1 MLQVYA
7 AVTRMTCGLPCHN
20 IPVIGTYLSASV
32 LGFLPNDS
40 ASALGFL
47 PNDSASALGFLPNDS
62 AASDWPQP
70 QPPLKHACCLQVGP
84 TQLS

>member
-47 PNDSASALGFLPNDS
+47 PNDSA
-62 AASDWPQP
+62 ASDWPQP

>member
-47 PNDSASALGFLPNDS
+47 PNDSD
-62 AASDWPQP
+62 ASDWPQP

>member
-47 PNDSASALGFLPNDS
+47 PNDSAT
-62 AASDWPQP
+62 SDWPQP